1 LRHRLLVTGGGL
13 LGLLALILILGSADS
28 AQAGTFNPELVITMA
43 DSAPETSADFTA
55 DFNLP
60 SGDVNFGALVTFI
73 PEDFG
78 IVPGDKIPIGTVV
91 GELEAQATLG
101 LINAACQNVLPVE
114 FTMLNASID
123 PTDTVVYLDEDDNG
137 TEDYA
142 EDLDE
147 SGLQDGF
154 EKYPDFITRLLV
166 DEQDK
171 PLQPLRRSAGVAIV
185 AGINVLLQF
194 LVFEPGTFIDEE
206 IPHDAS
212 LGYPS
217 VVLLQNAGDPD
228 TDPIPGPITDFCTPL
243 LSVNTSFGMS
253 KDNPC
258 TDDVP
263 ADELD
268 ALCEAVSVVPAEEGA
283 EPTDPDEGG
292 VQLFA
297 NPQDGK
303 YDFTAIGAG
312 QRDADD
318 DGIENALDTC
328 QFIANEGD
336 PRINGDGDADT
347 DGLDK
352 ACDPDDS
359 VTNSD
364 EDLDGY
370 LNRGDNCPLDPNG
383 DPEESGNEGQ
393 DNQRDSDDDT
403 IGDACDPDKDDADA
417 QGELKKVQVTESVTI
432 GAGTGAGGPPS
443 ASACPN
449 CAGNITDDGPPKPTD
464 DGGGSSSTI
473 IIIIAVIAA
482 VVVLGGG
489 AFFFMRGRGGGGAA
503 A

>member
-1 LRHRLLVTGGGL
+1 MRHRLLVTGGGL
-13 LGLLALILILGSADS
+13 LGLLALILVLGSADS

-43 DSAPETSADFTA
+43 DNAPEASADFTA

-60 SGDVNFGALVTFI
+60 SGDVNFAALVTFI
-73 PEDFG
+73 PKNFG
-78 IVPGDKIPIGTVV
+78 IVPGDKIPIGAVV
-91 GELEAQATLG
+91 GDLTAQATLG
-101 LINAACQNVLPVE
+101 LINAACANVLPVE

-154 EKYPDFITRLLV
+154 EKYPDFITRVLV

-171 PLQPLRRSAGVAIV
+171 PLQPLRRSAGITIV
-185 AGINVLLQF
+185 ASINVLLQF
-194 LVFEPGTFIDEE
+194 LVFEPGTFINEE
-206 IPHDAS
+206 IPHDES

-217 VVLLQNAGDPD
+217 VVLLQNAGDPT

-243 LSVNTSFGMS
+243 LSVNTSYGMS

-258 TDDVP
+258 TDSDTPV
-263 ADELD
+263 DELD
-268 ALCEAVSVVPAEEGA
+268 PICAARSVTFEVPD
-283 EPTDPDEGG
+283 EPTTDPDESG

-297 NPQDGK
+297 NPQDSK
-303 YDFTAIGAG
+303 YDFTVIAAG

-328 QFIANEGD
+328 QFIPNEGD
-336 PRINGDGDADT
+336 PRINADGDGDS

-352 ACDPDDS
+352 ACDSDDAT
-359 VTNSD
+359 TNSD
-364 EDLDGY
+364 EDYDGY
-370 LNRGDNCPLDPNG
+370 LNRGDNCPLNENG
-383 DPEESGNEGQ
+383 EEQ

-417 QGELKKVQVTESVTI
+417 QGELKKDTVVYTVTI

-443 ASACPN
+443 AEACPD
-449 CAGNITDDGPPKPTD
+449 CVGNEDGPPEPTD
-464 DGGGSSSTI
+464 DGGGSSII

-489 AFFFMRGRGGGGAA
+489 AFFFMRRGGGGGAA

>member
-13 LGLLALILILGSADS
+13 LGLLALILVLGSADS
-28 AQAGTFNPELVITMA
+28 AQAGTFNPELAITMA
-43 DSAPETSADFTA
+43 DSAPETSSDFTA

-60 SGDVNFGALVTFI
+60 SGDVNFAALVTFI
-73 PEDFG
+73 PKDWG
-78 IVPGDKIPIGTVV
+78 VVPGDKIPIGAVV

-114 FTMLNASID
+114 FTMLNASTD

-154 EKYPDFITRLLV
+154 EKYPDFIARVLV
-166 DEQDK
+166 DEQDN
-171 PLQPLRRSAGVAIV
+171 PLTPLRRSAGIAIV

-194 LVFEPGTFIDEE
+194 LVFEPGTFIHEE
-206 IPHDAS
+206 IPHDES

-228 TDPIPGPITDFCTPL
+228 YDPIPGPITDFCTPL
-243 LSVNTSFGMS
+243 LSVNTSYGIS
-253 KDNPC
+253 KDNVC
-258 TDDVP
+258 TADVP
-263 ADELD
+263 VDELD
-268 ALCEAVSVVPAEEGA
+268 PLCAAVSVVLPEGD
-283 EPTDPDEGG
+283 EKTDPDEGG
-292 VQLFA
+292 KQLFA
-297 NPQDGK
+297 NPQDGT

-328 QFIANEGD
+328 QFIPNEGD
-336 PRINGDGDADT
+336 PRINGDGDAEP
-347 DGLDK
+347 DGLDA
-352 ACDPDDS
+352 ACDSDDS

-370 LNRGDNCPLDPNG
+370 LNRGDNCPLDGNG
-383 DPEESGNEGQ
+383 DPNETGNEDQ

-403 IGDACDPDKDDADA
+403 IGDACDPNKDDADA
-417 QGELKKVQVTESVTI
+417 QGELKKATVKYTVTI

-443 ASACPN
+443 AKACPN
-449 CAGNITDDGPPKPTD
+449 CVGNITDDDGGD
-464 DGGGSSSTI
+464 GGGGSSII

-489 AFFFMRGRGGGGAA
+489 AFFFMRGRGGGAA